1 MLGSKG
7 LILVGSLNRQSI
19 GGSHTGTGIVLLDIS
34 GEATGR
40 GALDRSSEAETY
52 GLGDELGPSV
62 IEDSASGDDKRST
75 IRQLPLRRGCSSC
88 LHVLPLAP
96 EIEQLPVLNLFA
108 IIRSNVRCCGAD
120 FACRKPNNC
129 G

>member
-1 MLGSKG
+1 MVTDPGRTCRGGSVAAYISAGSSPMLGSKG

-75 IRQLPLRRGCSSC
+75 IRQLPLRRGC
-88 LHVLPLAP
+88 
-96 EIEQLPVLNLFA
+96 
-108 IIRSNVRCCGAD
+108 
-120 FACRKPNNC
+120 
-129 G
+129 